1 MNHYWLHC
9 VNVMSYICTDL
20 IGWKYFLHT
29 NRMDRDRFIQSF
41 KHKANCISNV
51 YVYIRFFPDNVQHL
65 NLLLILQYTVV
76 VQEKSKLL
84 LLPIYM
90 INYIK
95 STTLITFAPELD
107 LPCH

>member
-1 MNHYWLHC
+1 MHESLLTALCKCDELYL
-9 VNVMSYICTDL
+9 SEL
-20 IGWKYFLHT
+20 IGWNT

-41 KHKANCISNV
+41 KHKANYISNV

-95 STTLITFAPELD
+95 SATLITFAPELD
-107 LPCH
+107 LPSH